1 MGDRLDKAEMTL
13 ARKEE
18 DAGSRKREVWLSVG
32 ESVLGMLLGRRS
44 SRIASSSMR
53 KYRMSSNAR
62 LAAREVEEKVENLKE
77 EIEALKAELQ
87 GEAEKISKRWDEVV
101 SEIEE
106 KPITPRRSDISI
118 DLAALVWVPQ
128 WEFEYQLETGRKRS
142 SLISAGWSLG

>member
-1 MGDRLDKAEMTL
+1 
-13 ARKEE
+13 
-18 DAGSRKREVWLSVG
+18 
-32 ESVLGMLLGRRS
+32 
-44 SRIASSSMR
+44 
-53 KYRMSSNAR
+53 MSSNAR